1 MAKATFEQKLIRTIS
16 IGLVVGLIAY
26 AVTYEEESTAPPVVD
41 GAGEAESVAI
51 AANPLA
57 NLPYKGA
64 ENPKV
69 VIIES
74 SEFQ

>member
-1 MAKATFEQKLIRTIS
+1 MAKATFEQKLIRTVS
-16 IGLVVGLIAY
+16 VGLVVGLIAY
-26 AVTYEEESTAPPVVD
+26 AVTYEEESTAPPTVD
-41 GAGEAESVAI
+41 GTAEAQPVAI

-64 ENPKV
+64 ENAKV